1 MKLRRE
7 ERPRGLEAGKGQQR
21 RQAFRSAENRHQL
34 TIPAT
39 RFTCSGH
46 GGLGAPAGAFRTRA
60 RSDNTAG
67 SRAGG
72 RRRPPETTRAHPL
85 KANWWLDDPGV
96 AKEAV
101 HCLGQEELGRGVR
114 LHTRKKV
121 IRVNFEL
128 MSF

>member
-1 MKLRRE
+1 MTTLQ
-7 ERPRGLEAGKGQQR
+7 EAVQVGV
-21 RQAFRSAENRHQL
+21 
-34 TIPAT
+34 
-39 RFTCSGH
+39 
-46 GGLGAPAGAFRTRA
+46 
-60 RSDNTAG
+60 
-67 SRAGG
+67 
-72 RRRPPETTRAHPL
+72 RPPETTHAHPL

-101 HCLGQEELGRGVR
+101 HCLGQEEVGRGAR